1 MEAPNRREFGGSLP
15 EPELITKYVPHFF
28 RELDDHFLGDLRS
41 YQIILRKNAI
51 IFFQTRDRDQILDPI
66 FRQGSRSNIFLK
78 AGSRSDRRS
87 YFLAEIEI
95 GS

>member
-1 MEAPNRREFGGSLP
+1 MNFKNVKSFIG
-15 EPELITKYVPHFF
+15 KVN
-28 RELDDHFLGDLRS
+28 GDRS
-41 YQIILRKNAI
+41 FYEKMRQ
-51 IFFQTRDRDQILDPI
+51 IFFQMRDRDRILDLI

-78 AGSRSDRRS
+78 VGSRSDRRS